1 MVKLTDSQI
10 DQEIGN
16 IVSQFQL
23 YQCYECA
30 RAVMQWLT
38 DNEIEGKVIELKTRY
53 HDEDYIISDRIGNDQ
68 SITINGKHYGV
79 EVRGRVFDNLSPQGM
94 TRDDWLKDFH
104 CQSEEFISYNVGTI
118 ARLVILVK
126 PSICDSI

>member
-1 MVKLTDSQI
+1 
-10 DQEIGN
+10 
-16 IVSQFQL
+16 
-23 YQCYECA
+23 
-30 RAVMQWLT
+30 MQWLT

-94 TRDDWLKDFH
+94 TRDDWLK
-104 CQSEEFISYNVGTI
+104 NVHSVTL
-118 ARLVILVK
+118 AAQAFTDYCLLFTVH
-126 PSICDSI
+126 

>member
-79 EVRGRVFDNLSPQGM
+79 EVRGIVFDNLSPQGM

-104 CQSEEFISYNVGTI
+104 CQSEEFIITEAGEG
-118 ARLVILVK
+118 
-126 PSICDSI
+126 

>member
-38 DNEIEGKVIELKTRY
+38 DNEIEGKVI
-53 HDEDYIISDRIGNDQ
+53 G
-68 SITINGKHYGV
+68 SI
-79 EVRGRVFDNLSPQGM
+79 P
-94 TRDDWLKDFH
+94 
-104 CQSEEFISYNVGTI
+104 
-118 ARLVILVK
+118 IL
-126 PSICDSI
+126 P

>member
-10 DQEIGN
+10 YQEIGN
-16 IVSQFQL
+16 IVSQFEL

-38 DNEIEGKVIELKTRY
+38 DNEIEGKVIEPKTRY
-53 HDEDYIISDRIGNDQ
+53 HDQDYIISDRVGSDR

-79 EVRGRVFDNLSPQGM
+79 EVRGRVFDHLSPQGM
-94 TRDDWLKDFH
+94 KREDWLKI
-104 CQSEEFISYNVGTI
+104 FI
-118 ARLVILVK
+118 AKVK
-126 PSICDSI
+126 SL

>member
-1 MVKLTDSQI
+1 LPEYFYSLQNWD
-10 DQEIGN
+10 
-16 IVSQFQL
+16 
-23 YQCYECA
+23 A
-30 RAVMQWLT
+30 P
-38 DNEIEGKVIELKTRY
+38 KVIELKTRY

-104 CQSEEFISYNVGTI
+104 CQSEEFIITEAGEG
-118 ARLVILVK
+118 
-126 PSICDSI
+126 

>member
-10 DQEIGN
+10 YQEIGN
-16 IVSQFQL
+16 IVGQFEL

-30 RAVMQWLT
+30 RAVMRWLT

-53 HDEDYIISDRIGNDQ
+53 HDEDYIISDRLGNDE

-79 EVRGRVFDNLSPQGM
+79 EVRGRVFDNLSPEGM
-94 TRDDWLKDFH
+94 MRDDWLKDFH
-104 CQSEEFISYNVGTI
+104 CQSEEFMITE
-118 ARLVILVK
+118 RREW
-126 PSICDSI
+126 

>member
-10 DQEIGN
+10 YQEIGN
-16 IVSQFQL
+16 IVSQFEL

-38 DNEIEGKVIELKTRY
+38 GNEIEGKMIELKTRY
-53 HDEDYIISDRIGNDQ
+53 HDEDYIISDRLGNDE

-79 EVRGRVFDNLSPQGM
+79 EVRGRVFDNLSPNGM
-94 TRDDWLKDFH
+94 IRDDWLKDFH
-104 CQSEEFISYNVGTI
+104 CQSEEFMITEG
-118 ARLVILVK
+118 REW
-126 PSICDSI
+126 